1 MYMFNSE
8 KRLFAILKIL
18 RLLPFSG
25 CKVTTK
31 YSFLQVLRVKT
42 CKKMHI
48 SAVFV
53 HKSSGL
59 NK

>member
-1 MYMFNSE
+1 MFNSE
-8 KRLFAILKIL
+8 KRLYAVFGVQSNYKIL
-18 RLLPFSG
+18 VLASIA
-25 CKVTTK
+25 CEN
-31 YSFLQVLRVKT
+31 LQ
-42 CKKMHI
+42 KMHI